1 MREAAVELLV
11 ALIQNGCV
19 NDGTP
24 DSGGE
29 YRSVET
35 LQEFFG
41 QPGQVFESHPGRQ
54 SVVYRIPGRV
64 PGAPSLMLMGHTDVV
79 PASRHGWDHDPF
91 EGLIDDG
98 FVWGRG

>member
-1 MREAAVELLV
+1 MRPEAVELLV

-35 LQEFFG
+35 LQDFFG
-41 QPGQVFESHPGRQ
+41 
-54 SVVYRIPGRV
+54 
-64 PGAPSLMLMGHTDVV
+64 
-79 PASRHGWDHDPF
+79 
-91 EGLIDDG
+91 
-98 FVWGRG
+98 